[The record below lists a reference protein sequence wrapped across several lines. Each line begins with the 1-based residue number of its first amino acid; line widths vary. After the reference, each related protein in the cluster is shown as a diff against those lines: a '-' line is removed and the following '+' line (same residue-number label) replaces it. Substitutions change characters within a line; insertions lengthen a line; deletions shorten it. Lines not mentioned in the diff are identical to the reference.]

1 MSRPCK
7 ICSWEGLEEFN
18 EFMTRQSPT
27 FENGVK
33 YLATKGL
40 HVTQPT
46 VMHHCYKHIEGYQK
60 RQTHKIDNVDNY
72 GGQVTENATIPHS
85 FDPQTLRNKLGV
97 ESTTNDSDTV
107 KEVIS
112 RGLNKSIELSTLSL
126 VNALEDHSKGLRQYP
141 IDMVR
146 GLKELIAISSAITT
160 GKTKS
165 ARFET
170 ILDVAGLIKKPIQ
183 KEIDIFK
190 LMEEQENTVTVWE

>member
-7 ICSWEGLEEFN
+7 ICSWEGLEDFN
-18 EFMTRQSPT
+18 EYMTRQNPT

-33 YLATKGL
+33 YLAVRGL
-40 HVTQPT
+40 EVSQPT
-46 VMHHCYKHIEGYQK
+46 VMNHCYKHIEGYQK

-72 GGQVTENATIPHS
+72 GGQVLETATIPHS
-85 FDPQTLRNKLGV
+85 FDPQILRNMLGV
-97 ESTTNDSDTV
+97 ESDLNDTDTV

-126 VNALEDHSKGLRQYP
+126 VNALTDHCKGLRQYP

-146 GLKELIAISSAITT
+146 GLKDLIAISSTITT

-165 ARFET
+165 ARYET
-170 ILDVAGLIKKPIQ
+170 ILDVAGLTKKPVE
-183 KEIDIFK
+183 KEVDSLEAYIK
-190 LMEEQENTVTVWE
+190 QCNTITVWE

>member
-7 ICSWEGLEEFN
+7 ICSWEGLEDFN
-18 EFMTRQSPT
+18 EYMTRQNPT

-33 YLATKGL
+33 YCASKGL
-40 HVTQPT
+40 TVSQPT
-46 VMHHCYKHIEGYQK
+46 VMNHCYKHIEGYQK
-60 RQTHKIDNVDNY
+60 RKTHKIDTVENY
-72 GGQVTENATIPHS
+72 GGQLLENATIPHS

-146 GLKELIAISSAITT
+146 GLKDLIAISSSITT
-160 GKTKS
+160 GKTGS
-165 ARFET
+165 ARYET
-170 ILDVAGLIKKPIQ
+170 ILDVAGLVKKPIK
-183 KEIDIFK
+183 KEVDT
-190 LMEEQENTVTVWE
+190 MEEYLKQCSTVTVWE